1 MKIIISGCGKI
12 GATILESLVAEGHD
26 IVAIDNNQ
34 SVIQEIT
41 NVYDVMGVCG
51 NCFDCDVLEEAG
63 ISEAELFIAVAGS
76 DESNMMSCFL
86 ARKLGAKH
94 TIARI
99 RNPEYNDK
107 SLSILRHHF
116 ELSMS
121 INPERL
127 AAHEIFN
134 ILKFPSAVKIDSF
147 SRRSFE
153 MIEFRLK
160 DDSVLDGLT
169 LSEFRDKYKTQVL
182 ICCVLRDDEIFIPG
196 GNFVLKSGDKISLA
210 ATHADITKLFKELGL
225 SQKQSKNVMILG
237 GSRIS
242 YYLSE
247 MLAGAGISV
256 KIIDRNE
263 KNCELLSDLLPK
275 AVIINADGSQQDLLL
290 EEGLTTMDA
299 FVSLTGMDEENILI
313 SIFAATQNV
322 PKVISKVNKDE
333 LASMA
338 EKLGLDTIVS
348 PKKIVSDVII
358 RYARAL
364 RNSLGSSVETLYKVM
379 DGHAEALEFIVKDDA
394 RIVNIPLKNLSLK
407 KNILIGGITRDRKRI
422 VPGGN
427 DVILP
432 GDHVIII
439 AANQRLQE
447 LADILEK

>member
-51 NCFDCDVLEEAG
+51 NCFDSDVLEEAG
-63 ISEAELFIAVAGS
+63 ISEAELFIAAAGS

-160 DDSVLDGLT
+160 DDSVLDGLS
-169 LSEFRDKYKTQVL
+169 LSEFREKYKTQVL

-196 GNFVLKSGDKISLA
+196 GNFVLKSGDKVSLA
-210 ATHADITKLFKELGL
+210 ATHTEITKLFKELGI
-225 SQKQSKNVMILG
+225 SKKQSKNVMLLG

-242 YYLSE
+242 YYLAE

-256 KIIDRNE
+256 KIIDRDE
-263 KNCELLSDLLPK
+263 KSCELLSDLLPK

-394 RIVNIPLKNLSLK
+394 RIVNIPLKKLRLK

-439 AANQRLQE
+439 AAKQRLQE
-447 LADILEK
+447 LGDILEK

>member
-394 RIVNIPLKNLSLK
+394 RIVNIPLKNLRLK

>member
-12 GATILESLVAEGHD
+12 GATILENLVAEGHD
-26 IVAIDNNQ
+26 IVAIDNSQN
-34 SVIQEIT
+34 VIQEVT

-51 NCFDCDVLEEAG
+51 NCFDSDILEEAG
-63 ISEAELFIAVAGS
+63 ISEADLFIAAAGS

-107 SLSILRHHF
+107 SLGRLRHYF
-116 ELSMS
+116 ELSLS

-147 SRRSFE
+147 SRRNFE
-153 MIEFRLK
+153 MIELRLK
-160 DDSVLDGLT
+160 NDSVLDGLK
-169 LSEFRDKYKTQVL
+169 LSEIREKYKTQVL
-182 ICCVLRDDEIFIPG
+182 FCCVQRGNEVYIPD
-196 GNFVLKSGDKISLA
+196 GNFVLKSGDKIGLT
-210 ATHADITKLFKELGL
+210 ATHTEISKLFKAIGL
-225 SQKQSKNVMILG
+225 AQKQCKNVMLLG
-237 GSRIS
+237 GSRIA

-247 MLAGAGISV
+247 MLTNTGISV

-263 KNCELLSDLLPK
+263 ANCELLADLLPK
-275 AVIINADGSQQDLLL
+275 AIIINADGTQQDLLL
-290 EEGLTTMDA
+290 EEGLQTMDA
-299 FVSLTGMDEENILI
+299 FVSLTGTDEENILI
-313 SIFAATQNV
+313 SIFATAQNV

-333 LASMA
+333 LSAMA
-338 EKLGLDTIVS
+338 EKLGLDTIIS
-348 PKKIVSDVII
+348 PKKIVSDVIL

-364 RNSLGSSVETLYKVM
+364 QNSLGSSVETLYKVM
-379 DGHAEALEFIVKDDA
+379 DGHAEALEFIVGEDA
-394 RIVNIPLKNLSLK
+394 KIINIPLKDLRIRQ
-407 KNILIGGITRDRKRI
+407 NILIGGITRERKRI

-439 AANQRLQE
+439 AANQRVQNLT
-447 LADILEK
+447 DILEK

>member
-51 NCFDCDVLEEAG
+51 NCFDSDVLEEAG
-63 ISEAELFIAVAGS
+63 ISEAELFIAAAGS

-160 DDSVLDGLT
+160 DDSVLDGLS
-169 LSEFRDKYKTQVL
+169 LSEFREKFKTQVL

-196 GNFVLKSGDKISLA
+196 GNFVLKSGDKVSLA
-210 ATHADITKLFKELGL
+210 ATHTEITKLFKELGI
-225 SQKQSKNVMILG
+225 SKKQSKNVMILG

-242 YYLSE
+242 YYLAE

-256 KIIDRNE
+256 KIIDRDE
-263 KNCELLSDLLPK
+263 KSCELLSDLLPK

-394 RIVNIPLKNLSLK
+394 RIVNIPLKKLRLK

-439 AANQRLQE
+439 AAKQRLQE

>member
-41 NVYDVMGVCG
+41 NVYDIMGVCG
-51 NCFDCDVLEEAG
+51 NCFDSDVLEEAG
-63 ISEAELFIAVAGS
+63 ISEAELFIAAAGS

-160 DDSVLDGLT
+160 DDSVLDGLS
-169 LSEFRDKYKTQVL
+169 LSEFREKYKTQVL

-196 GNFVLKSGDKISLA
+196 GNFVLKSGDKVSLA
-210 ATHADITKLFKELGL
+210 ATHTEITKLFKELGI
-225 SQKQSKNVMILG
+225 SKKQSKNVMILG

-242 YYLSE
+242 YYLAE

-256 KIIDRNE
+256 KIIDRDE
-263 KNCELLSDLLPK
+263 KSCELLSDLLPK

-394 RIVNIPLKNLSLK
+394 RIVNIPLKNLRLK

-439 AANQRLQE
+439 AAKQRLQE
-447 LADILEK
+447 LGDILEK

>member
-1 MKIIISGCGKI
+1 
-12 GATILESLVAEGHD
+12 
-26 IVAIDNNQ
+26 
-34 SVIQEIT
+34 
-41 NVYDVMGVCG
+41 
-51 NCFDCDVLEEAG
+51 
-63 ISEAELFIAVAGS
+63 
-76 DESNMMSCFL
+76 
-86 ARKLGAKH
+86 
-94 TIARI
+94 
-99 RNPEYNDK
+99 
-107 SLSILRHHF
+107 
-116 ELSMS
+116 
-121 INPERL
+121 
-127 AAHEIFN
+127 
-134 ILKFPSAVKIDSF
+134 
-147 SRRSFE
+147 
-153 MIEFRLK
+153 
-160 DDSVLDGLT
+160 
-169 LSEFRDKYKTQVL
+169 
-182 ICCVLRDDEIFIPG
+182 
-196 GNFVLKSGDKISLA
+196 
-210 ATHADITKLFKELGL
+210 
-225 SQKQSKNVMILG
+225 
-237 GSRIS
+237 
-242 YYLSE
+242 

-256 KIIDRNE
+256 KIIDRDE
-263 KNCELLSDLLPK
+263 KSCELLSDLLPK

-394 RIVNIPLKNLSLK
+394 RIVNIPLKNLRLK

-439 AANQRLQE
+439 AAKQRLQE
-447 LADILEK
+447 LGDILEK

>member
-169 LSEFRDKYKTQVL
+169 LSGFRDKYKTQVL

-210 ATHADITKLFKELGL
+210 ATHTDITKLFKELGL

-247 MLAGAGISV
+247 MLASAGISV

>member
-333 LASMA
+333 LALMA

>member
-160 DDSVLDGLT
+160 DDSVLDGLS

-210 ATHADITKLFKELGL
+210 ATHTDITKLFKELGL

-247 MLAGAGISV
+247 MLASAGISV

-394 RIVNIPLKNLSLK
+394 RIVNIPLKNLRLK

-427 DVILP
+427 DVILT

>member
-1 MKIIISGCGKI
+1 
-12 GATILESLVAEGHD
+12 
-26 IVAIDNNQ
+26 
-34 SVIQEIT
+34 
-41 NVYDVMGVCG
+41 
-51 NCFDCDVLEEAG
+51 
-63 ISEAELFIAVAGS
+63 
-76 DESNMMSCFL
+76 
-86 ARKLGAKH
+86 
-94 TIARI
+94 
-99 RNPEYNDK
+99 
-107 SLSILRHHF
+107 
-116 ELSMS
+116 MS

-169 LSEFRDKYKTQVL
+169 LSGFRDKYKTQVL

-210 ATHADITKLFKELGL
+210 ATHTDITKLFKELGL

-247 MLAGAGISV
+247 MLASAGISV

-394 RIVNIPLKNLSLK
+394 RIVNIPLKNLRLK

>member
-247 MLAGAGISV
+247 MLASAGISV

-394 RIVNIPLKNLSLK
+394 RIVNIPLKNLRLK

>member
-12 GATILESLVAEGHD
+12 GATILESLVVEGHD

-160 DDSVLDGLT
+160 EDSVLDGLT
-169 LSEFRDKYKTQVL
+169 LSGFRDKYKTQVL

-394 RIVNIPLKNLSLK
+394 RIVNIPLKNLRLK

>member
-169 LSEFRDKYKTQVL
+169 LSGFRDKYKTQVL

-210 ATHADITKLFKELGL
+210 ATHTDITKLFKELGL

-394 RIVNIPLKNLSLK
+394 RIVNIPLKNLRLK

>member
-169 LSEFRDKYKTQVL
+169 LSGFRDKYKTQVL

-394 RIVNIPLKNLSLK
+394 RIVNIPLKNLRLK

-427 DVILP
+427 DVILT

>member
-210 ATHADITKLFKELGL
+210 ATHTDITKLFKELGL

-247 MLAGAGISV
+247 MLASAGISV

-394 RIVNIPLKNLSLK
+394 RIVNIPLKNLRLK

>member
-51 NCFDCDVLEEAG
+51 NCFDSDVLEEAG
-63 ISEAELFIAVAGS
+63 ISEAELFIAAAGS

-160 DDSVLDGLT
+160 DDSVLDGLS
-169 LSEFRDKYKTQVL
+169 LSEFREKFKTQVL

-196 GNFVLKSGDKISLA
+196 GNFVLKSGDKVSLA
-210 ATHADITKLFKELGL
+210 ATHTEITKLFKELGI
-225 SQKQSKNVMILG
+225 SKKQSKNVMILG

-242 YYLSE
+242 YYLAE

-256 KIIDRNE
+256 KIIDRDE
-263 KNCELLSDLLPK
+263 KSCELLSDLLPK

-394 RIVNIPLKNLSLK
+394 RIVNIPLKNLRLK

-439 AANQRLQE
+439 AAKQRLQE
-447 LADILEK
+447 LGDILEK

>member
-51 NCFDCDVLEEAG
+51 NCFDSDVLEEAG
-63 ISEAELFIAVAGS
+63 ISEAELFIAAAGS

-160 DDSVLDGLT
+160 DDSVLDGLS
-169 LSEFRDKYKTQVL
+169 LSEFREKFKTQVL

-196 GNFVLKSGDKISLA
+196 GNFVLKSGDKVSLA
-210 ATHADITKLFKELGL
+210 ATHTEITKLFKELGI
-225 SQKQSKNVMILG
+225 SKKQSKNVMLLG

-242 YYLSE
+242 YYLAE

-256 KIIDRNE
+256 KIIDRDE
-263 KNCELLSDLLPK
+263 KSCELLSDLLPK

-394 RIVNIPLKNLSLK
+394 RIVNIPLKNLRLK

-439 AANQRLQE
+439 AAKQRLQE
-447 LADILEK
+447 LGDILEK

>member
-51 NCFDCDVLEEAG
+51 NCFDSDVLEEAG
-63 ISEAELFIAVAGS
+63 ISEAELFIAAAGS

-160 DDSVLDGLT
+160 DDSVLDGLS
-169 LSEFRDKYKTQVL
+169 LSEFREKYKTQVL

-196 GNFVLKSGDKISLA
+196 GNFVLKSGDKVSLA

-394 RIVNIPLKNLSLK
+394 RIVNIPLKNLRLK

-439 AANQRLQE
+439 AAKQRLQE

>member
-439 AANQRLQE
+439 AAKQRLQE

>member
-169 LSEFRDKYKTQVL
+169 LSGFRDKYKTQVL

-210 ATHADITKLFKELGL
+210 ATHTDITKLFKELGL

-247 MLAGAGISV
+247 MLASAGISV

-394 RIVNIPLKNLSLK
+394 RIVNIPLKNLRLK

-427 DVILP
+427 DVILT

>member
-169 LSEFRDKYKTQVL
+169 LSGFRDKYKTQVL

-210 ATHADITKLFKELGL
+210 ATHTDITKLFKELGL

-247 MLAGAGISV
+247 MLASAGISV

-394 RIVNIPLKNLSLK
+394 RIVNIPLKNLRLK

>member
-51 NCFDCDVLEEAG
+51 NCFDSDVLEEAG
-63 ISEAELFIAVAGS
+63 ISEAELFIAAAGS

-160 DDSVLDGLT
+160 DDSVLDGLS
-169 LSEFRDKYKTQVL
+169 LSEFREKFKTQVL

-196 GNFVLKSGDKISLA
+196 GNFVLKSGDKVSLA
-210 ATHADITKLFKELGL
+210 ATHTEITKLFKELGI
-225 SQKQSKNVMILG
+225 SKKQSKNVMILG

-242 YYLSE
+242 YYLAE

-256 KIIDRNE
+256 KIIDRDE
-263 KNCELLSDLLPK
+263 KSCELLSDLLPK

-394 RIVNIPLKNLSLK
+394 RIVNIPLKKLRLK

-439 AANQRLQE
+439 AAKQRLQE
-447 LADILEK
+447 LGDILEK

>member
-169 LSEFRDKYKTQVL
+169 LSGFRDKYKTQVL

-210 ATHADITKLFKELGL
+210 ATHTDITRLFKELGL

-394 RIVNIPLKNLSLK
+394 RIVNIPLKNLRLK

>member
-169 LSEFRDKYKTQVL
+169 LSGFRDKYKTQVL

-210 ATHADITKLFKELGL
+210 ATHTDITKLFKELGL

-247 MLAGAGISV
+247 MLAGAGVSV

-394 RIVNIPLKNLSLK
+394 RIVNIPLKNLRLK

-439 AANQRLQE
+439 AAKQRLQE

>member
-169 LSEFRDKYKTQVL
+169 LSGFRDKYKTQVL

-247 MLAGAGISV
+247 MLASAGISV

-394 RIVNIPLKNLSLK
+394 RIVNIPLKNLRLK

>member
-169 LSEFRDKYKTQVL
+169 LSGFRDKYKTQVL

-394 RIVNIPLKNLSLK
+394 RIVNIPLKNLRLK

>member
-51 NCFDCDVLEEAG
+51 NCFDSDVLEEAG
-63 ISEAELFIAVAGS
+63 ISEAELFIAAAGS

-160 DDSVLDGLT
+160 DDSVLDGLS
-169 LSEFRDKYKTQVL
+169 LSEFREKYKTQVL

-196 GNFVLKSGDKISLA
+196 GNFVLKSGDKVSLA
-210 ATHADITKLFKELGL
+210 ATHTEITKLFKELGI
-225 SQKQSKNVMILG
+225 SKKQSKNVMILG

-242 YYLSE
+242 YYLAE

-256 KIIDRNE
+256 KIIDRDE
-263 KNCELLSDLLPK
+263 KSCELLSDLLPK

-394 RIVNIPLKNLSLK
+394 RIVNIPLKNLRLK

-439 AANQRLQE
+439 AAKQRLQE
-447 LADILEK
+447 LGDILEK

>member
-51 NCFDCDVLEEAG
+51 NCFDSDVLEEAG
-63 ISEAELFIAVAGS
+63 ISEAELFIAAAGS

-160 DDSVLDGLT
+160 DDSVLDGLS
-169 LSEFRDKYKTQVL
+169 LSEFREKFKTQVL

-196 GNFVLKSGDKISLA
+196 GNFVLKSGDKVSLA
-210 ATHADITKLFKELGL
+210 ATHTEITKLFKELGI
-225 SQKQSKNVMILG
+225 SKKQSKNVMILG

-242 YYLSE
+242 YYLAE

-256 KIIDRNE
+256 KIIDRDE
-263 KNCELLSDLLPK
+263 KSCELLSDLLPK

-394 RIVNIPLKNLSLK
+394 RIVNIPLKNLLLK

-439 AANQRLQE
+439 AAKQRLQE
-447 LADILEK
+447 LGDILEK